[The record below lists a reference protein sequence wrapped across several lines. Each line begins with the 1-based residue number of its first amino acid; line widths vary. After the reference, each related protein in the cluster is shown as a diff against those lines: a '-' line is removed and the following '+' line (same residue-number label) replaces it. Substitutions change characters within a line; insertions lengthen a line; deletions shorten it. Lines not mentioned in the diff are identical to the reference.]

1 MIVSFLI
8 FLVSLFLLVK
18 GATLSTKYAV
28 LLAESFALSKYIVG
42 FIIVAVISILPETL
56 VSINSVIE
64 QTPSF
69 GLSILFGSNVAD
81 LTLVFAVIIFFASK
95 SIKIEP
101 GILKNNR
108 IFPLFLLLP
117 IILGVDGFY
126 NRIDGLALIL
136 MGVAFYLISL
146 NSSSIDYTK
155 PTEVDKKNRYKIFLF
170 LLGGIVL
177 LLFGAHFIVVSAL
190 EISEF
195 LGVNSLFIGMLI
207 VALGTVMPELL
218 FSLKALKQG
227 NDSLAV
233 GDILGSVLADATVVV
248 GILALC
254 QPFAF
259 PVKII
264 YTTGAFM
271 FLASF
276 LLFFFMSSERKLSQK
291 EAFLLFLFWIAFIII
306 EFWLSH

>member
-69 GLSILFGSNVAD
+69 WLSILFWSNVAD

-117 IILGVDGFY
+117 IILGVDWFY
-126 NRIDGLALIL
+126 NRIDWLALIL
-136 MGVAFYLISL
+136 MWVAFYLISL

-233 GDILGSVLADATVVV
+233 WDILGSVLADATVVV
-248 GILALC
+248 WILALC